1 VVVPGVDLIT
11 FTVPGPPHGKGRAR
25 STRGGRHYT
34 PAKTVR
40 YEAIVAQCARKV
52 KPREPFGGPVG
63 VRITAFRA
71 RPDAPRPGHECR
83 RTDAMLYGR
92 VACTMAPDVDNIA
105 KTVLDG
111 CNHAGVW
118 GDDRQVAE
126 LVARKVWCEVG
137 EEARVEVSVYSLEE
151 L

>member
-1 VVVPGVDLIT
+1 MIT

-34 PAKTVR
+34 PAKTVQ
-40 YEAIVAQCARKV
+40 YEAMVAKCARAV
-52 KPREPFGGPVG
+52 KPREPFAGPVR
-63 VRITAFRA
+63 VRLVAYRA
-71 RPDAPRPGHECR
+71 RPATPGPMHECR
-83 RTDAMLYGR
+83 RTDTMLYGR
-92 VACTMAPDVDNIA
+92 VSCTAAPDVDNIA
-105 KTVLDG
+105 KAVLDG

-118 GDDRQVAE
+118 TDDRQVAE

-137 EEARVEVSVYSLEE
+137 EGPRVEVSVYSLEE